1 MCVFRN
7 YPLRDKA
14 HNKTVTHGNHF
25 DTAFYN
31 VFISLCVSVCIRE
44 RERKKENGGDKDMI
58 TGNEWNCYVE
68 NIHFN
73 IKHTFC
79 HGGLGNT

>member
-7 YPLRDKA
+7 NFSIARQSPQQDRY
-14 HNKTVTHGNHF
+14 TW
-25 DTAFYN
+25 YS